1 MLLNIRKAWRWFHAF
16 FFAAAI
22 SNIAAPQ
29 AAQLPASCMLS
40 KDQLQQSQAQSIH
53 SVIDGDSIRLSP
65 HRSLRL
71 IGINTPEMRRQSLNI
86 AEPLAQEA
94 KAMLQRLTANGIFW
108 YPGEQAQ
115 DRYDRQLG
123 YAYNRQGQSLSGLLL
138 QQGLGF
144 SVAVPPNLANLDCQ
158 LAAQQ
163 QAKEAGLGVWSEAY
177 FAVKQARKLG
187 PKDAGFQRL
196 IGRVTN
202 IRHSKQ
208 AIWLQLDGDIV
219 IKIARNDL
227 AALQPLQPTKLLNRQ
242 LIIQGWISDRSD
254 WAKARGFSSLRLD
267 LKHASQIEQIL

>member
-1 MLLNIRKAWRWFHAF
+1 MLLNVRKAWRWFHAF

-22 SNIAAPQ
+22 SNTAAPQ
-29 AAQLPASCMLS
+29 AAQLPASCMLN
-40 KDQLQQSQAQSIH
+40 KAQLQQSQAQSIH

-65 HRSLRL
+65 RRSLRL

-86 AEPLAQEA
+86 ADPLAQEA
-94 KAMLQRLTANGIFW
+94 KAMLQRLTADGIIW
-108 YPGEQAQ
+108 YPGEQRQ

-187 PKDAGFQRL
+187 RKDAGFQRL

-219 IKIARNDL
+219 IKIAR
-227 AALQPLQPTKLLNRQ
+227 
-242 LIIQGWISDRSD
+242 IIQGWISDRSD

-267 LKHASQIEQIL
+267 LKHARQIEQIL